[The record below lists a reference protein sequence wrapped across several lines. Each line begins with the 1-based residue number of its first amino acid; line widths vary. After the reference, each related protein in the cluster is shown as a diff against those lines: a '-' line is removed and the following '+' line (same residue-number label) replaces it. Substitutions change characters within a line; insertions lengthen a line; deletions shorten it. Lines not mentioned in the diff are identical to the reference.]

1 MINIRKS
8 SFFMGMFIVSTLILL
23 NSCEKCG
30 KKDDKNT
37 KLKTETQQLVDKLS
51 NKLNLKEE
59 QKKKLESEM
68 VEDLPSEVNIKTWL
82 VEFQSLQAKLK
93 VTGGGTPLSD
103 VNDGIK
109 RVIPGSRDVN
119 LLEASE
125 VVDILIDLLKNAQE
139 RAKLKG

>member
-1 MINIRKS
+1 
-8 SFFMGMFIVSTLILL
+8 MGLLVISTLILL

-51 NKLNLKEE
+51 NKLNLQDA

-82 VEFQSLQAKLK
+82 AQFQSLQAKLN
-93 VTGGGTPLSD
+93 VTGGDTHLSD
-103 VNDGIK
+103 ANDSIK
-109 RVIPGSRDVN
+109 TVIPGSRNVN

-125 VVDILIDLLKNAQE
+125 VINILIDLFKNAQE
-139 RAKLKG
+139 RAKLEREAKK